1 MNKVEEEFLNFKL
14 EGKLLEAFSELYDTQ
29 EKKDEINRLCETIIS
44 LPTIKKAI
52 FIGKF
57 DRAKNRINELIDDA
71 LKRHYTEGNFP
82 ALVKLKDGSEV
93 DLTEV
98 LIKTLLE
105 NKLERHIIY
114 RNIGV
119 GFAKSFLLIICGLTC
134 VFISRY
140 F

>member
-1 MNKVEEEFLNFKL
+1 MNKVEEDFLNFKL
-14 EGKLLEAFSELYDTQ
+14 EGVLLEAFEELYDTQ
-29 EKKDEINRLCETIIS
+29 EKKDHINRLCENIIT

-57 DRAKNRINELIDDA
+57 DRAKNRINELIDEA

-82 ALVKLKDGSEV
+82 VLVKLKDGNEV

-119 GFAKSFLLIICGLTC
+119 GLAKSFLLIIGGFTLI
-134 VFISRY
+134 FISRY